1 MDRWLRPDRRVTCLA
16 AVLAVVGTLAAC
28 RRPEPEPAT
37 MQVRLVTSST
47 LSGRWERAAERGL
60 GRIAVELGADI
71 ARLRAEDGEAR
82 RRVLAELGADG
93 ADVVFCVG
101 AGFEP
106 LLYAEVEQHPDT
118 RYVLLPGNAHG
129 ANVSGMRFLTDGVG
143 YMAGAV
149 AAALAGEGRVGIL
162 RGPGGPWLEEL
173 EAGFVD
179 GVGSH
184 GDRRSPVVV
193 EGVDGAWRLLDEGV
207 TAALYAAD
215 VADDEVL
222 AAAHDAGLT
231 LIAADPG
238 AMGRM
243 PQVVAAAIDIDVAD
257 AMVRVAR
264 EVADGTFTSRVY
276 AFDVGSGV
284 LDVVLGQDLPPE
296 RADAVRTALEIAR
309 SEVTAGYVEIENL
322 GM

>member
-1 MDRWLRPDRRVTCLA
+1 
-16 AVLAVVGTLAAC
+16 
-28 RRPEPEPAT
+28 

-47 LSGRWERAAERGL
+47 TSGRWERAAERGL
-60 GRIAVELGADI
+60 GRIAVELDADI
-71 ARLRAEDGEAR
+71 ARLRAEDGETR
-82 RRVLAELGADG
+82 RRMLAELGAGG

-101 AGFEP
+101 TGFEP
-106 LLYAEVEQHPDT
+106 LLYADVEQYPVT

-129 ANVSGMRFLTDGVG
+129 LNVAGVRFLTDGVG

-179 GVGSH
+179 GVGAH
-184 GDRRSPVVV
+184 GNRRPPAIA
-193 EGVDGAWRLLDEGV
+193 EGAEGAWRLLDAGV

-243 PQVVAAAIDIDVAD
+243 PQVVPAAIDIDVAD
-257 AMVRVAR
+257 AMLRVAR
-264 EVADGTFTSRVY
+264 EIADGTFTSRVY

-284 LDVVLGQDLPPE
+284 LDVVLGPDLPPE
-296 RADAVRTALEIAR
+296 RAGAVRTALETAR